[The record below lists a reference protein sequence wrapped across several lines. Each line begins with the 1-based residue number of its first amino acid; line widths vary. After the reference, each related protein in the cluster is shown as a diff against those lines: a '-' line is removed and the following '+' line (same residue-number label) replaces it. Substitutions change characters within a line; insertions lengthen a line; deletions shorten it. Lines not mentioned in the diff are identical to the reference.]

1 VQFPLPT
8 GNIRQTKFI
17 DTWRDS
23 LRNVMTITLNL
34 PEDIAQRFAAR
45 GEDPA
50 RTALEASA
58 LEGYRSRTLSE
69 EQKGVEFDQG
79 ECRPII

>member
-1 VQFPLPT
+1 
-8 GNIRQTKFI
+8 
-17 DTWRDS
+17 
-23 LRNVMTITLNL
+23 MTITLNL

-50 RTALEASA
+50 RTALEALA

-69 EQKGVEFDQG
+69 EQKGG
-79 ECRPII
+79 RI